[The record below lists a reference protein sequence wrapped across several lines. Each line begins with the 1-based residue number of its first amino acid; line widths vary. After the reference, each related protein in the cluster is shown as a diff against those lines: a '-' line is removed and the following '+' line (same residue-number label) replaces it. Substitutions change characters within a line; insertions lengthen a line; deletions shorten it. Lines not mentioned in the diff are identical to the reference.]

1 VEIQNLVVARFL
13 DGRVLKGVTHDFAA
27 LRPKMHLEIDGSHE
41 MQEVAIKQLKA
52 IFFVKTFAGYPER
65 QDVRG
70 FVAGPA
76 ENSQGKKIAVR
87 FKDGEL
93 LCGYTT
99 SWTPE
104 REGFFMF
111 PSDPGSNNERVYVLR
126 AATAEIKA
134 GPMAE
139 ALATKVLGGTN
150 PPNTN
155 AA

>member
-1 VEIQNLVVARFL
+1 VR
-13 DGRVLKGVTHDFAA
+13 
-27 LRPKMHLEIDGSHE
+27 
-41 MQEVAIKQLKA
+41 
-52 IFFVKTFAGYPER
+52 TFAGYPDR

-70 FVAGPA
+70 FVAGPL
-76 ENSQGKKIAVR
+76 ENAQGKKIAVR

-111 PSDPGSNNERVYVLR
+111 PADGGSNNERIYVLR

-139 ALATKVLGGTN
+139 TLAQKVLGGSN
-150 PPNTN
+150 PPHSD